1 MKYDDYRKSD
11 LSVSSSAIAGSVI
24 MGSDIEDD
32 ENDDIVFNNRNM
44 KEKDG
49 SNLSEE
55 MNDYKDNKSLS
66 LDKGYLIK

>member
-49 SNLSEE
+49 SNFSEE